1 MTSRGDW
8 FGRLDW
14 VSWPTQQTPY
24 ERVAALL
31 WETLALRHGFPPS
44 DLESV
49 SWEARRRVG
58 DALNELRNDIEEI
71 ESDLRL
77 HKEERIRL
85 RGEVMRLE
93 RELRSHNKPTCVRMG
108 LEDCGCRK

>member
-24 ERVAALL
+24 ERVAALMREMVVAQYGL
-31 WETLALRHGFPPS
+31 SAAGDLAAFAHQRVNRALA
-44 DLESV
+44 DLQK
-49 SWEARRRVG
+49 
-58 DALNELRNDIEEI
+58 DIEEL